1 MYSLQLLVIMNEK
14 QGWILIPRKPKAVQ
28 VFAFCKRRR
37 KLQQEETQ
45 MTANQKKVYGLS
57 FLTVFLWASAFPL
70 TKIAQEQ
77 FTSIPLGFLRCSA
90 ASIFLIVIGKLC
102 HIRLPKKQHIPWF
115 FLSGGLGF
123 AGYMITFNTGILTL
137 TSATSS
143 IIIAVTPIITAVV
156 AAKLYGEKVKPIG
169 WVAILSAFVGV
180 LILLL
185 WEGVFSINIGL
196 VWTLGASLVFCGYNI
211 VTRRLS
217 AMGYH
222 ALEIVT
228 YSMICGAILL
238 AFWAAEGFQQLAGAG
253 AGHILALLYLGAFPS
268 AMAYFL
274 WGKAMNY
281 AERTSE
287 VTNFMFV
294 TPLLSTIMGFLILH
308 EVPNAGT
315 FIGGAVIIISIIV
328 FNLKGK

>member
-1 MYSLQLLVIMNEK
+1 
-14 QGWILIPRKPKAVQ
+14 
-28 VFAFCKRRR
+28 
-37 KLQQEETQ
+37 
-45 MTANQKKVYGLS
+45 MTTNKKKTFLLS

-70 TKIAQEQ
+70 TKVAQQQ
-77 FTSIPLGFLRCSA
+77 FTSYSLGFLRCSA
-90 ASIFLIVIGKLC
+90 AAIFLIIIGKLC
-102 HIRLPKKQHIPWF
+102 KIRMPQKKHIPFF

-123 AGYMITFNTGILTL
+123 TMYMITFNTGILTL

-143 IIIAVTPIITAVV
+143 IIIAITPILTAIV
-156 AAKLYGEKVKPIG
+156 ATKLYDEKIKPIG
-169 WVAILSAFVGV
+169 WAAIFSAFLGV

-196 VWTLGASLVFCGYNI
+196 VWTLGASIVFCGYNI
-211 VTRRLS
+211 MTRKLG
-217 AMGYH
+217 AMGYT

-238 AFWAAEGFQQLAGAG
+238 GFWSVQGFRQLAQASPS
-253 AGHILALLYLGAFPS
+253 HIIALLYLGAFPS
-268 AMAYFL
+268 ALAYFM
-274 WGKAMNY
+274 WGKAMTF

-294 TPLLSTIMGFLILH
+294 TPLLSTLMGFVILH

-315 FIGGAVIIISIIV
+315 FIGGAIIIISIVV
-328 FNLKGK
+328 FNLKGKN